1 MSLFVLFQA
10 SSFFSKANSISKKK
24 MSTCIYKSKIKI
36 NKVKINNK
44 NKINFSYPWCL
55 CYCCFLEPGPWK
67 RFGFSAMWWYL
78 YFLAHCDKVPP
89 QKQLKEGMVCCV
101 SRSDA
106 AVLGGEGEGTE
117 MGGGWSHCVQSQET
131 ERKEFWCSAGSPVFF
146 LGLLYSVCSLSSY
159 SGGFLASGN
168 LRVDALTDTS
178 RGMAPRWL
186 SNPVQLT
193 MAIKQHTSTWTPFY
207 KRWCLSLC
215 HYTNYVSLSF
225 YIISTV
231 LNNII

>member
-1 MSLFVLFQA
+1 
-10 SSFFSKANSISKKK
+10 

-146 LGLLYSVCSLSSY
+146 SVCFIPSAHSVPIRVVFLPQETFVWMHSQTHPEAWLLGGSQTQSS
-159 SGGFLASGN
+159 
-168 LRVDALTDTS
+168 
-178 RGMAPRWL
+178 WQWQL
-186 SNPVQLT
+186 SNTRLLELL
-193 MAIKQHTSTWTPFY
+193 STKDGACPSAVTQIM
-207 KRWCLSLC
+207 CL
-215 HYTNYVSLSF
+215 
-225 YIISTV
+225 
-231 LNNII
+231 